1 MTTIFRAAMVCAVLA
16 LNPVVVSAFPPTA
29 PKPAATPAARPVTAA
44 ALVGRWGDNGDCAKD
59 VVFRGDGT
67 FRSHTGGE
75 GRWSLR
81 GDRLV
86 LSGGNGEFP
95 MQVRWGAP
103 NQLIITNP
111 DGSIGTSQRC

>member
-1 MTTIFRAAMVCAVLA
+1 MIIRFRGALIGALVAFPAMAAL
-16 LNPVVVSAFPPTA
+16 AFPPETKPTA
-29 PKPAATPAARPVTAA
+29 VPTRPVTAA
-44 ALVGRWGDNGDCAKD
+44 ALVGRWGDNGDCSKD

-86 LSGGNGEFP
+86 LSGGNGEFV
-95 MQVRWGAP
+95 MRVRWGGP

-111 DGSIGTSQRC
+111 DDSVGTSQRC